1 LLSGLKG
8 WRPEKIFWLGLTSTL
23 LVFLSIAGPA
33 NANHPGSSQQASQP
47 RILFLSSYHPS
58 FPSFQPQLDGIRKG
72 LEENGLPSGRY
83 VLDVEFMD
91 SKRFDYA
98 EREADV
104 EESLY
109 KKFIHLKPYDVLIV
123 ADDNALRF
131 AISRKDTLFA
141 RMQIVFLG
149 VNNIKLAMAQNDDP
163 RIVGVIEKRSADDTL
178 ELARRL
184 FPKSGPITVIA
195 DDTRTGRLNRLQV
208 ERMLEKRPEIGHVD
222 FLSLGKHTYD
232 SLFERLRT
240 LPAET
245 PVYISNPSRDYM
257 GHSLEFNEFL
267 GRLRQVFNGPL
278 FVTQDHG
285 IGQGVLGGKIV
296 SHFEQGRAA
305 ASLAARILN
314 GSAPSAL
321 RVISESPNVYRFDFG
336 ELERLGI
343 PLDKLPPNSI
353 VANRPSSILDEH
365 ANWVFGAAAA
375 CAIQLSLILFLMKI
389 LALRRRAARELREAA
404 DLAEA
409 ANHAKSAFLSNM
421 SHELRTPLNSIIGFS
436 DLIRNQ
442 VMGPIANVKY
452 LEFAG
457 DINSSGLHLLNLVNG
472 ILDLSKIEVG
482 KMTLSENKIDI
493 GNLVA
498 DCLTIVD
505 PLAKAAGVAI
515 HRDILPDIR
524 LRADETK
531 IKQILINLLS
541 NAVKFTEPGGRITLS
556 SGFDIAGRFQI
567 KVRDTGIGMTED
579 EIAISMTVF
588 GQVEDHLTKTREG
601 TGLGLPLARK
611 LTELHDGQLVITSKK
626 SEGTVVTVSLPGNRV
641 APREVRAA

>member
-1 LLSGLKG
+1 
-8 WRPEKIFWLGLTSTL
+8 
-23 LVFLSIAGPA
+23 
-33 NANHPGSSQQASQP
+33 
-47 RILFLSSYHPS
+47 
-58 FPSFQPQLDGIRKG
+58 
-72 LEENGLPSGRY
+72 
-83 VLDVEFMD
+83 
-91 SKRFDYA
+91 
-98 EREADV
+98 
-104 EESLY
+104 
-109 KKFIHLKPYDVLIV
+109 
-123 ADDNALRF
+123 
-131 AISRKDTLFA
+131 
-141 RMQIVFLG
+141 
-149 VNNIKLAMAQNDDP
+149 
-163 RIVGVIEKRSADDTL
+163 
-178 ELARRL
+178 
-184 FPKSGPITVIA
+184 
-195 DDTRTGRLNRLQV
+195 
-208 ERMLEKRPEIGHVD
+208 
-222 FLSLGKHTYD
+222 
-232 SLFERLRT
+232 
-240 LPAET
+240 
-245 PVYISNPSRDYM
+245 
-257 GHSLEFNEFL
+257 
-267 GRLRQVFNGPL
+267 
-278 FVTQDHG
+278 
-285 IGQGVLGGKIV
+285 
-296 SHFEQGRAA
+296 
-305 ASLAARILN
+305 
-314 GSAPSAL
+314 
-321 RVISESPNVYRFDFG
+321 
-336 ELERLGI
+336 
-343 PLDKLPPNSI
+343 
-353 VANRPSSILDEH
+353 
-365 ANWVFGAAAA
+365 
-375 CAIQLSLILFLMKI
+375 MKI